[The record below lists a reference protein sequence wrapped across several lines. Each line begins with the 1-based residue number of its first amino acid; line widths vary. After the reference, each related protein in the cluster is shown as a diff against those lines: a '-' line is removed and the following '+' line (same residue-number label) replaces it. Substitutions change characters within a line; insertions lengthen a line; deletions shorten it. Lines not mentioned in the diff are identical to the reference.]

1 VTRFKT
7 FGLAVVNL
15 PGWDYAHQLLRV
27 KPVAENAPRIVAW
40 ACAVLIVVQVLEFA
54 HAFRTIDTP
63 SQSSV
68 PLNVPRAHTTDSALI
83 AGAHLFG
90 EPPRPVVVE
99 TDETKAVASTGIYSL
114 KGTIAIGSAGG
125 GFAIIAGANGRS
137 DLYEAGHPM
146 ANGAT
151 LRRVGTDYVLLA
163 NNGRLERL
171 TLPHGSLAMQLM
183 AGTTRTQAATAEVT
197 GALTA
202 DTRSSLQTF
211 GLSVVADSAGGVTGI
226 SGKGSSS
233 WQHSGLEPTD
243 VIVSIDGTPVGDVLN
258 TPGAL
263 DNASIAAATTLTVLR
278 AGVQM
283 DITAVPEE
291 TAEAPI
297 HSRRRT

>member
-1 VTRFKT
+1 MK
-7 FGLAVVNL
+7 AVV
-15 PGWDYAHQLLRV
+15 
-27 KPVAENAPRIVAW
+27 ENAPRIVAW
-40 ACAVLIVVQVLEFA
+40 ACAALIVVQVLEFA
-54 HAFRTIDTP
+54 HAFRAMDTP
-63 SQSSV
+63 AQSRV
-68 PLNVPRAHTTDSALI
+68 PLAVLPARTNDSALI

-90 EPPRPVVVE
+90 EQPHPVVVE
-99 TDETKAVASTGIYSL
+99 TDETKAVASTGGFSL
-114 KGTIAIGSAGG
+114 KGTIAFGSEGA

-137 DLYEAGHPM
+137 DLYEAGHSI
-146 ANGAT
+146 ATGVT
-151 LRRVGTDYVLLA
+151 LRRVGTDYVLMV

-171 TLPHGSLAMQLM
+171 TLPRGSLAMQLM
-183 AGTTRTQAATAEVT
+183 ARATRTQTATVEAT

-211 GLSVVADSAGGVTGI
+211 GLTVVADSAGGVTGI